1 LDIGRGPLSTED
13 AFVCLWYEYAF
24 YGRVGSMMDVV
35 SKKSKD
41 LENVACVCSVIANVQ
56 LCGGLNK
63 QIKIED
69 HTLLDRM

>member
-1 LDIGRGPLSTED
+1 
-13 AFVCLWYEYAF
+13 
-24 YGRVGSMMDVV
+24 MMDVV